1 MNAAGTSGSASA
13 EAPLEHIDF
22 ELPSTI
28 EAVTTLEQ
36 AAEAMALRGGFD
48 EDSASNIAMAIR
60 EAVINAAK
68 HGNGFQAEKQV
79 KASLERTSDRV
90 TVCVSDV
97 GPGLDPEALPDPLD
111 PANLLRDSGRG
122 IFLMRAIMDEVH
134 FRQLNPGTEVT
145 LIKQRDM
152 EAGT

>member
-1 MNAAGTSGSASA
+1 MDVAGPLGSASA

-22 ELPSTI
+22 SLPSTI
-28 EAVTTLEQ
+28 DTVTTLEE
-36 AAEAMALRGGFD
+36 AAEKMALRAGFD
-48 EDSASNIAMAIR
+48 PDGASNIAMATR

-68 HGNGFQAEKQV
+68 HGNGYDSEKQV
-79 KASLERTSDRV
+79 KAAIERSAQAV
-90 TVCVSDV
+90 TVRITDAGQGV
-97 GPGLDPEALPDPLD
+97 DPDTLPDPLD

-134 FRQLNPGTEVT
+134 FRQTNPGTEVT
-145 LIKQRDM
+145 LIKHRDM